1 MKKEQEK
8 QIIRQYLNSTY
19 SSQEVKKITES
30 LHRADEQGILEELA
44 AEVWEEAGGYSST
57 SDPNKEQY
65 SKAEA
70 LLKKVQ
76 PRNYSLAK
84 RLFYTA
90 TGIAASILLIMGG
103 ISLKQYWEIRHIVMT
118 QIETSFGEKKEL
130 TLPDGSQIVLN
141 ACSQLQYPTEFAGN
155 TREVHLNGEAYFKI
169 KPNPQKPFQ
178 VQTDDFQV
186 EVLGTEFNVKSYS
199 HDQIQSVEVESGKV
213 QVKLP
218 EDHIRLK
225 KQEQIYLNRQ
235 SGEYSKLKR
244 CGNKIAVWR
253 KGALYFHQTPL
264 VDVAR
269 ELERRYHCRISF
281 REGQPFDNLISGEHD
296 NQNLESILESLHYIC
311 GIKYEKE
318 GENIVLYK

>member
-1 MKKEQEK
+1 MIIPQE
-8 QIIRQYLNSTY
+8 TA
-19 SSQEVKKITES
+19 ETAIT
-30 LHRADEQGILEELA
+30 
-44 AEVWEEAGGYSST
+44 
-57 SDPNKEQY
+57 PN
-65 SKAEA
+65 
-70 LLKKVQ
+70 
-76 PRNYSLAK
+76 SLAV
-84 RLFYTA
+84 
-90 TGIAASILLIMGG
+90 S
-103 ISLKQYWEIRHIVMT
+103 
-118 QIETSFGEKKEL
+118 
-130 TLPDGSQIVLN
+130 
-141 ACSQLQYPTEFAGN
+141 
-155 TREVHLNGEAYFKI
+155 
-169 KPNPQKPFQ
+169 PFQ
-178 VQTDDFQV
+178 MLSLYAPKSSFMFTISY
-186 EVLGTEFNVKSYS
+186 VLPTIKIQMLFEPS
-199 HDQIQSVEVESGKV
+199 HPYQIQSVEVESGKV